1 MNRFGFFYFGPLAIL
16 LGFLL
21 DLLLGDPPS
30 LPHPVRGIGFLVSR
44 GEKILRAVFGA
55 HERLA
60 GTALVIL
67 VGLISFSLS
76 LAILFVFY
84 RINIW
89 AGLLVETVLCWQVQA
104 ARCMQ
109 IEAMKVY
116 AAAESGDLPRARKA
130 VSMIVGRDT
139 ANLSME
145 QVIKAA
151 VETVAE
157 NLSDGVIAPLFFTA
171 LGGPALGMLYKAVN
185 TMDSMIGYDDER
197 YLLFGRSAAKL
208 DDAVNWIPARLSGR
222 LLIGAAAVLGFD
234 RKNAAKVYRRDRG
247 KHASPNSGHP
257 EAACAGALGLA
268 LAGNAWYGGKL
279 LEKPVI
285 GDALR
290 EPVPADIPS
299 SVKLM
304 YGAELIFLVP
314 ALAAGLI
321 LRFAVFVLSGSPG
334 AP

>member
-1 MNRFGFFYFGPLAIL
+1 MKDLGFFYFGPLAML

-44 GEKILRAVFGA
+44 GEKALRGVFKNR
-55 HERLA
+55 ERLA
-60 GTALVIL
+60 GTVLVVA
-67 VGLISFSLS
+67 VGLVSFLLP
-76 LAILFVFY
+76 LAALLVFY
-84 RINIW
+84 RISVW
-89 AGLLVETVLCWQVQA
+89 AGLLAETLLCWQIQA

-116 AAAESGDLPRARKA
+116 DAAETGDLPRARRA

-139 ANLSME
+139 ADLSMG

-171 LGGPALGMLYKAVN
+171 LGGPALGMFYKAVN

-197 YLLFGRSAAKL
+197 YLLFGRSAARL

-222 LLIGAAAVLGFD
+222 LLILAAAALGFD
-234 RKNAAKVYRRDRG
+234 HKNAAKIYRRDRG
-247 KHASPNSGHP
+247 KHASPNSGRP

-268 LAGNAWYGGKL
+268 LAGDAWYGGKL
-279 LEKPVI
+279 LKKQVI

-290 EPVPADIPS
+290 EPVPADIPA

-314 ALAAGLI
+314 ALAAGLL
-321 LRFAVFVLSGSPG
+321 LRFAVFVLPGCPG

>member
-1 MNRFGFFYFGPLAIL
+1 MKGLGFFYFGPLAIL

-30 LPHPVRGIGFLVSR
+30 FPHPVRGIGFLVSR
-44 GEKILRAVFGA
+44 GERTLRGIFGIR
-55 HERLA
+55 ERLA
-60 GTALVIL
+60 GTMLVAF
-67 VGLISFSLS
+67 VGLVSFSFP
-76 LAILFVFY
+76 LAVLFVFY

-89 AGLLVETVLCWQVQA
+89 AGLLAETVLCWQVQA

-116 AAAESGDLPRARKA
+116 AAAESGDLPLARKA

-139 ANLSME
+139 ADLSME

-197 YLLFGRSAAKL
+197 YLLFGRSAARL
-208 DDAVNWIPARLSGR
+208 DDAVNWVPARLSGR
-222 LLIGAAAVLGFD
+222 LLILAASVLGFD
-234 RKNAAKVYRRDRG
+234 RENAAKIYRRDRG

-268 LAGNAWYGGKL
+268 LAGDARYGGKI
-279 LEKPVI
+279 LEKPAI

-290 EPVPADIPS
+290 DPVPADILS

-314 ALAAGLI
+314 ALAAGLA
-321 LRFAVFVLSGSPG
+321 LRFAVFALTGFPG

>member
-1 MNRFGFFYFGPLAIL
+1 MKGFGPFYFGPLAVL
-16 LGFLL
+16 LGFLM
-21 DLLLGDPPS
+21 DMLLGDPPF

-44 GEKILRAVFGA
+44 GEKLLRGISGA

-60 GTALVIL
+60 GTVLAAA
-67 VGLISFSLS
+67 VGIISFSLS
-76 LAILFVFY
+76 LAVLFVFY

-89 AGLLVETVLCWQVQA
+89 AGFLAETVLCWQVQA

-116 AAAESGDLPRARKA
+116 AAAESGDLPQARKA

-145 QVIKAA
+145 QVVKAA

-157 NLSDGVIAPLFFTA
+157 NLSDGVIAPLFFTV
-171 LGGPALGMLYKAVN
+171 LGGPALGMFYKAVN

-222 LLIGAAAVLGFD
+222 LLIGAAAILGFD
-234 RKNAAKVYRRDRG
+234 CKNAAKVYRRDRG
-247 KHASPNSGHP
+247 KHSSPNSGHP

-268 LAGNAWYGGKL
+268 LAGSAWYGGKL
-279 LEKPVI
+279 LEKQVI

-290 EPVPADIPS
+290 EPAPADIPS

-304 YGAELIFLVP
+304 YGAEFIFLPP

-321 LRFAVFVLSGSPG
+321 LRFAFFALPGFPG
-334 AP
+334 AL